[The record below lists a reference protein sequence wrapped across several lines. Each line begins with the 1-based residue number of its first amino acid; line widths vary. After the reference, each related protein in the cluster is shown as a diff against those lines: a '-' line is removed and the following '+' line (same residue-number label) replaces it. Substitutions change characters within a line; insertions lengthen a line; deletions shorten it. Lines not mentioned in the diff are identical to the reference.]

1 MNSTTKLLFILDQIE
16 NITKLVEGNEWECFY
31 GSHLIP
37 LYYETQ
43 RQLSLTKTQTSTKIK
58 E

>member
-1 MNSTTKLLFILDQIE
+1 MDQTIKLLLILDQIE
-16 NITKLVEGNEWECFY
+16 NLTKLIEGNEYETFY

-43 RQLSLTKTQTSTKIK
+43 RQLLLTKTQTFIESN
-58 E
+58 

>member
-1 MNSTTKLLFILDQIE
+1 MDQTIKLLLILDQIE
-16 NITKLVEGNEWECFY
+16 NLTKLIEGNEYEIYY

-43 RQLSLTKTQTSTKIK
+43 RQLLLTKTQTSTTIK